1 MSLFNFG
8 VSEME
13 QARLSAVD
21 SSFAIISFQPN
32 GTIINANKNF
42 LDALGYSLNEIVGN
56 HHKIFCD
63 NVYTNTR
70 EYTEFW
76 NDLANGVTQTDEFK
90 RIKKDGSSIWIKA
103 SYTPIKNNNGQVTR
117 VVKIAQD
124 ITEQKLKNAD
134 SDGQLDAIGKSYA
147 VIEFDMTGKILK
159 ANDNF
164 VNALDYTQSDI
175 IGRHHSIF
183 CEESYKNSNEY
194 TQF

>member
-13 QARLSAVD
+13 QARLSAVH

>member
-117 VVKIAQD
+117 VVNIAQD